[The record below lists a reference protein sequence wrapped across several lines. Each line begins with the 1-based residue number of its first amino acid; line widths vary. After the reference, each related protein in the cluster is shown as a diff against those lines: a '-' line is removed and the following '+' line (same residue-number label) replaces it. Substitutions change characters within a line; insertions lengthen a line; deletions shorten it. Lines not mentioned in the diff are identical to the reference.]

1 MKIISVTPT
10 DHYKLII
17 KLDNGSTGTFDVSSY
32 LNLEAFEPLTSP
44 DEFKKITNG
53 KYFIEWDCGA
63 DLSLDTIEA
72 HIVF

>member
-1 MKIISVTPT
+1 VKIISVIPT

-17 KLDNGSTGTFDVSSY
+17 QLDNGLTGTFDVTSY
-32 LNLEAFEPLTSP
+32 LNLEAFEPLSSP
-44 DEFKKITNG
+44 EEFKKIING
-53 KYFIEWDCGA
+53 QYFVEWDCGA